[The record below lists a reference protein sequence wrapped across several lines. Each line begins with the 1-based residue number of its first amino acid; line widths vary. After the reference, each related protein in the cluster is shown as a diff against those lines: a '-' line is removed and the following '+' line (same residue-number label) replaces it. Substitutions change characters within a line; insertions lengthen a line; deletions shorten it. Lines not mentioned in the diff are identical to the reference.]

1 MCKNI
6 HVYLYVCVY
15 IYSDCACV
23 WECAIVRVWP
33 FLACQ
38 ALKKLAHERT
48 HVTGVVAVVRRMHRR
63 CLHQQL
69 ACAAQMPYCSN
80 CLLACV
86 CVCVCINA
94 CVCVCY
100 ICGCLFVCVWCARVL
115 AACWCCVDSY
125 CSHCLLACQRIHEC
139 LCLLCIQ
146 IGLCVRVVCM
156 CVCNLLALCRWP
168 TVRTACL
175 PVNVCVCMC
184 AICGWECVRV

>member
-1 MCKNI
+1 MCI
-6 HVYLYVCVY
+6 YMYVY
-15 IYSDCACV
+15 IFTV
-23 WECAIVRVWP
+23 TVRVCENVQLWEYDLFLLAKPLKSLPTSALMWP
-33 FLACQ
+33 VSSPSCAACT
-38 ALKKLAHERT
+38 AAACISSLL
-48 HVTGVVAVVRRMHRR
+48 VLRR
-63 CLHQQL
+63 CPTART
-69 ACAAQMPYCSN
+69 ACLP
-80 CLLACV
+80 V